1 MPSKPPRTE
10 LEELHKVNSDDS
22 SSSNETITGT
32 KGRMEFFGERAEEQL
47 RYHLMKEEGGK
58 SGNVGELEMEVK
70 GKKVWR
76 VGGVGMWAYSM
87 DPEEEKVKSG
97 LWRKLSKSH
106 GREDWL
112 ASARARTALY
122 MGGMF
127 DLLMFWEDWLI
138 SQDPETSLWF
148 SGNWSKR
155 ANLLHQT
162 HWRSVTRPMVNSSTP
177 PGHGSTVVSILE
189 SGSIPWV
196 LSPSLVLTM

>member
-1 MPSKPPRTE
+1 
-10 LEELHKVNSDDS
+10 
-22 SSSNETITGT
+22 
-32 KGRMEFFGERAEEQL
+32 MEFFGERAEEQL

-58 SGNVGELEMEVK
+58 SGNVEELEMEVK

-106 GREDWL
+106 GKEDWL
-112 ASARARTALY
+112 ASARARTAFY

-127 DLLMFWEDWLI
+127 DLLFFWEEWLI
-138 SQDPETSLWF
+138 PQDPETNLW
-148 SGNWSKR
+148 SNGNWSKR
-155 ANLLHQT
+155 ANLPHQM

-177 PGHGSTVVSILE
+177 PGHGLMVVSILE
-189 SGSIPWV
+189 SRSIHGS
-196 LSPSLVLTM
+196 LSLGLVLTM